1 MKKKLLILDLKKN
14 YNIKRNN
21 VDVIYLSYGD
31 IHIVNSSRLDLEQYR
46 NEKIKK
52 ELLNFLIHYVNFAKI
67 NQKNFDVSEL
77 EILNIRN
84 DKSNIFD
91 HLLNLSII
99 KKNLIKLYETVEI
112 IFDHRDYDECYNSF
126 LNKKTKIINLNKKNK
141 TKINFLSFVSKRLLF
156 FLRALIIVFLS
167 KKLFKLK
174 NNKVLTI
181 NMSIFPLLQN
191 RNIYPKNLYNLNFL
205 ITDETHLNLNLYQ
218 KIKTIFILSNNH
230 KIISTEQFISF
241 PDLLSNFILTFKF
254 KKIVDHY
261 FSTNYFFNGVNVGSA
276 LNHLLIISILN
287 RLKLSIYNN
296 SLVKIFNKFNFKKIN
311 YFMFEYSFGFYLSN
325 QLKKINKRIF
335 LSGYQHG
342 IYSKNLM
349 FFNYLKFKKIIKN
362 YSPHA
367 IVATNIYS
375 YADYLLTFK
384 NKKTIKLNK
393 DFFNSLNDEL
403 PIINVNSKRILVI
416 LGQHDCFDLIQYFL
430 NNKKYNNFFI
440 FFKFHPG
447 TNQKLFKDLKI
458 KTIKKI
464 NKSNFNKIFISQ
476 TSTLLYYYRINKIKF
491 HIVKF
496 NYRYDICNSKLFI
509 VDK

>member
-1 MKKKLLILDLKKN
+1 
-14 YNIKRNN
+14 
-21 VDVIYLSYGD
+21 
-31 IHIVNSSRLDLEQYR
+31 
-46 NEKIKK
+46 
-52 ELLNFLIHYVNFAKI
+52 
-67 NQKNFDVSEL
+67 
-77 EILNIRN
+77 
-84 DKSNIFD
+84 
-91 HLLNLSII
+91 
-99 KKNLIKLYETVEI
+99 
-112 IFDHRDYDECYNSF
+112 
-126 LNKKTKIINLNKKNK
+126 
-141 TKINFLSFVSKRLLF
+141 
-156 FLRALIIVFLS
+156 
-167 KKLFKLK
+167 
-174 NNKVLTI
+174 
-181 NMSIFPLLQN
+181 
-191 RNIYPKNLYNLNFL
+191 
-205 ITDETHLNLNLYQ
+205 
-218 KIKTIFILSNNH
+218 
-230 KIISTEQFISF
+230 
-241 PDLLSNFILTFKF
+241 
-254 KKIVDHY
+254 
-261 FSTNYFFNGVNVGSA
+261 
-276 LNHLLIISILN
+276 
-287 RLKLSIYNN
+287 
-296 SLVKIFNKFNFKKIN
+296 
-311 YFMFEYSFGFYLSN
+311 
-325 QLKKINKRIF
+325 
-335 LSGYQHG
+335 
-342 IYSKNLM
+342 M

-430 NNKKYNNFFI
+430 NNKKYNNFSI

-496 NYRYDICNSKLFI
+496 NYRYVICNSKLFI